1 MSDSIIVLET
11 IANQQDIA
19 AVGAMLNDY
28 NTEQGL
34 VYNPQSLAVF
44 IRNNDTGRVI
54 AGLKGSTHWEW
65 LRIKLLA
72 VHKSARNKGFGTQL
86 LNAAEKEAIDRGCKF
101 AFVDTYS
108 FQALPFYKKCGY
120 EVFGEL
126 PEYPS
131 GHSRF
136 FLRKTLVNSSPTDKN

>member
-28 NTEQGL
+28 NSEQGL
-34 VYNPQSLAVF
+34 VFNPQSLAVF
-44 IRNNDTGRVI
+44 IRNNESGRVI

-72 VHKSARNKGFGTQL
+72 VHKSARNKGLGTQL
-86 LNAAEKEAIDRGCKF
+86 LNAAEKEALQRGCKF

-126 PEYPS
+126 PEYPT
-131 GHSRF
+131 GHSRI
-136 FLRKTLVNSSPTDKN
+136 FLRKTLTSEKTIDE

>member
-1 MSDSIIVLET
+1 MSDSIVVLET

-19 AVGAMLNDY
+19 AIGAMLNDY
-28 NTEQGL
+28 NSEQGL

-44 IRNNDTGRVI
+44 IRDTESGRVI

-72 VHKSARNKGFGTQL
+72 VHKSARNRGFGTQL
-86 LNAAEKEAIDRGCKF
+86 LEAAEKEAIQRGCKF

-108 FQALPFYKKCGY
+108 FQAMPFYKKCGY

-126 PEYPS
+126 PDYPS
-131 GHSRF
+131 GHTRI
-136 FLRKTLVNSSPTDKN
+136 FLRKNLESTRMDNKN